1 MGADLI
7 CFIVKG
13 PKTLPEDRNPI
24 IAAVATTMRLF
35 NGMADGEGRDP
46 TPEEVAYLLGHPDFD
61 VEYDLIEYSED
72 SIQDSAE
79 KVVKRL
85 YHWWDHGARDTVV
98 RADPDD
104 DQSVLLVAG
113 DSTWGDSPGGTGYE
127 LLDELRKL
135 GLWGL
140 LGFR

>member
-7 CFIVKG
+7 CFVIKG

-35 NGMADGEGRDP
+35 NGMADGNGREP
-46 TPEEVAYLLGHPDFD
+46 TLEEVAYLSAHPDFD
-61 VEYDLIEYSED
+61 VEYDLVEYPED

-79 KVVKRL
+79 KVVERL
-85 YHWWDHGARDTVV
+85 YNWWENGARDTVV
-98 RADPDD
+98 RTDPDD
-104 DQSVLLVAG
+104 DESVILVAG
-113 DSTWGDSPGGTGYE
+113 GSTWGDAPGGVGYE
-127 LLDELRKL
+127 LLDELNKL
-135 GLWGL
+135 DLWGP